1 MMYGVPGMVAR
12 RMVQLAPVMIVATFV
27 VFSLVYLMPG
37 DPALTIAGDYAT
49 EERIEEIRRIYGFDR
64 PMLVQYFAWL
74 GNVAIGD
81 LGRSLFSNE
90 NVLTLILARLPYTI
104 MLVVYALVVGAAVGI
119 PLGILAATRQGTAL
133 DKLITSVA
141 SLGVAVPN
149 FWLGIILVALFS
161 LDFRWFPATGAR
173 SFFEEPAQAIYYAT
187 LPAIAL
193 STGVVAVLARQ
204 VRSALL
210 EVLGSQYIRTLR
222 AKGLSSGSI
231 LWKHGLRNVAATML
245 TIAGLQVN
253 RLFSSA
259 VIVEAVFAVPGVGN
273 LISYSALNKDFPVV
287 QGVALVLV
295 LVVIFTNLLVD
306 VLNAILDPRVAAST

>member
-1 MMYGVPGMVAR
+1 MMYGVPGMVAQR
-12 RMVQLAPVMIVATFV
+12 LMQLVPVMIVATFV
-27 VFSLVYLMPG
+27 VFSLVYMMPG
-37 DPALTIAGDYAT
+37 DPAMMIAGDYAT
-49 EERIEEIRRIYGFDR
+49 AERIAEIRHIYGFDR
-64 PMLVQYFAWL
+64 PMLVQYFFWL
-74 GNVAIGD
+74 GNAVQGD
-81 LGRSLFSNE
+81 LGHSLFSNRS
-90 NVLTLILARLPYTI
+90 VLRLILSRLPHTI
-104 MLVVYALVVGAAVGI
+104 LLVLYSLVLGAALGI
-119 PLGILAATRQGTAL
+119 PLGILAATRQGTTL
-133 DKLITSVA
+133 DKIITSVA

-149 FWLGIILVALFS
+149 FWLGIILVTLFS
-161 LDFRWFPATGAR
+161 LGYRWFPATGAV
-173 SFFEEPAQAIYYAT
+173 SVFEKPLEALYYAT

-222 AKGLSSGSI
+222 AKGLSSGAI

-259 VIVEAVFAVPGVGN
+259 VIIEAVFAIPGVGN

-295 LVVIFTNLLVD
+295 LVVILTNLLVD
-306 VLNAILDPRVAAST
+306 VLNATFDPRVAAST

>member
-1 MMYGVPGMVAR
+1 MMDGVLGMVAR
-12 RMVQLAPVMIVATFV
+12 RLMQLLPVMIVATFV

-37 DPALTIAGDYAT
+37 DPAVMIAGDYAT
-49 EERIEEIRRIYGFDR
+49 AERIAEIRHIYGFDR

-74 GNVAIGD
+74 GSVLQGD
-81 LGRSLFSNE
+81 LGHSLFSNE
-90 NVLTLILARLPYTI
+90 EVLRLIFARLPHTI
-104 MLVVYALVVGAAVGI
+104 LLVVYALVLGALIGI
-119 PLGILAATRQGTAL
+119 PLGILAATRQGTTL
-133 DKLITSVA
+133 DKIITSVA

-149 FWLGIILVALFS
+149 FWLGIILVTLFS
-161 LDFRWFPATGAR
+161 LGYRWFPATGAV
-173 SFFEEPAQAIYYAT
+173 SLFEKPLEALYYAT
-187 LPAIAL
+187 LPAVAL

-222 AKGLSSGSI
+222 AKGLSSRSI
-231 LWKHGLRNVAATML
+231 LWKHGLRNVSATML

-259 VIVEAVFAVPGVGN
+259 VIIEAVFAVPGVGN

-306 VLNAILDPRVAAST
+306 VLNATFDPRVAAST

>member
-1 MMYGVPGMVAR
+1 MMDGVLGMVAR
-12 RMVQLAPVMIVATFV
+12 RLMQLLPVMIVATFV

-37 DPALTIAGDYAT
+37 DPAVMIAGDYAT
-49 EERIEEIRRIYGFDR
+49 AERIAEIRHIYGFDR

-74 GNVAIGD
+74 GSVLQGD
-81 LGRSLFSNE
+81 LGHSLFSNE
-90 NVLTLILARLPYTI
+90 EVLRLILARLPHTI
-104 MLVVYALVVGAAVGI
+104 LLVVYALVLGALIGI
-119 PLGILAATRQGTAL
+119 PLGILAATRQGTTL
-133 DKLITSVA
+133 DKIITSVA

-149 FWLGIILVALFS
+149 FWLGIILVTLFS
-161 LDFRWFPATGAR
+161 LGYRWFPATGAV
-173 SFFEEPAQAIYYAT
+173 SLFEKPLEALYYAT
-187 LPAIAL
+187 LPAVAL

-222 AKGLSSGSI
+222 AKGLSSRSI
-231 LWKHGLRNVAATML
+231 LWKHGLRNVSATML

-259 VIVEAVFAVPGVGN
+259 VIIEAVFAVPGVGN

-306 VLNAILDPRVAAST
+306 VLNATFDPRVAAST

>member
-1 MMYGVPGMVAR
+1 M
-12 RMVQLAPVMIVATFV
+12 QLLPVMIVATFV

-37 DPALTIAGDYAT
+37 DPAVMIAGDYAT
-49 EERIEEIRRIYGFDR
+49 AERIAEIRHIYGFDR
-64 PMLVQYFAWL
+64 PMLVQYFAWVGSVL
-74 GNVAIGD
+74 QGD
-81 LGRSLFSNE
+81 LGHSLFSNE
-90 NVLTLILARLPYTI
+90 AVLRLILARLPHTI
-104 MLVVYALVVGAAVGI
+104 LLVIYALLLGAVIGI

-133 DKLITSVA
+133 DKIITSIA

-149 FWLGIILVALFS
+149 FWLGIILVTLFS
-161 LDFRWFPATGAR
+161 LGYRWFPATGAV
-173 SFFEEPAQAIYYAT
+173 SVFEKPLEALYYAT

-222 AKGLSSGSI
+222 AKGLSSSSI

-259 VIVEAVFAVPGVGN
+259 VIIEAVFAIPGVGN

-295 LVVIFTNLLVD
+295 LVVILTNLLVD
-306 VLNAILDPRVAAST
+306 VLNATFDPRVAAST

>member
-12 RMVQLAPVMIVATFV
+12 RLMQLVPVMIVATFV

-37 DPALTIAGDYAT
+37 DPAIMIAGDYAT
-49 EERIEEIRRIYGFDR
+49 VERVEEIRRIYGFDQ
-64 PMLVQYFAWL
+64 PMLVQYFTWL
-74 GNVAIGD
+74 GKVVQGD
-81 LGRSLFSNE
+81 LGNSLFSNE
-90 NVLTLILARLPYTI
+90 EVLRLILSRLPHTLL
-104 MLVVYALVVGAAVGI
+104 LVLYSLVLGAVVGI

-133 DKLITSVA
+133 DKIITSIA
-141 SLGVAVPN
+141 SLGVAIPS
-149 FWLGIILVALFS
+149 FWLGIILVVLLAL
-161 LDFRWFPATGAR
+161 DNRWFPATGAR
-173 SFFEEPAQAIYYAT
+173 PFLENPLQALYYAT
-187 LPAIAL
+187 LPALAL
-193 STGVVAVLARQ
+193 ATSVVAVLARQ

-222 AKGLSSGSI
+222 AKGLSSGAV

-245 TIAGLQVN
+245 TVAGLQVN

-259 VIVEAVFAVPGVGN
+259 VIVEAVFAIPGVGN

-295 LVVIFTNLLVD
+295 LVVILTNLLVD
-306 VLNAILDPRVAAST
+306 VLNATFDPRVAAST

>member
-1 MMYGVPGMVAR
+1 MYGIPGMVAR
-12 RMVQLAPVMIVATFV
+12 RLIQLVPVMIVATFV

-37 DPALTIAGDYAT
+37 DPAVTIAGDYAT
-49 EERIEEIRRIYGFDR
+49 EERVEEIRRIYGFDR

-74 GNVAIGD
+74 GNVVIGD

-90 NVLTLILARLPYTI
+90 SVLTLILARLPHTI
-104 MLVVYALVVGAAVGI
+104 LLVVYALIVGAVIGI
-119 PLGILAATRQGTAL
+119 PLGILAATRQGTTL
-133 DKLITSVA
+133 DKIITSVA

-149 FWLGIILVALFS
+149 FWLGILLVTLFS
-161 LDFRWFPATGAR
+161 LNYRWFPATGAT
-173 SFFEEPAQAIYYAT
+173 SFFEEPAKALYFAT

-210 EVLGSQYIRTLR
+210 EVLSSQYIRTLR

-259 VIVEAVFAVPGVGN
+259 VIVEAVFAIPGVGN

-295 LVVIFTNLLVD
+295 LVVIFTNLIVD
-306 VLNAILDPRVAAST
+306 VLNAIFDPRVAAST

>member
-1 MMYGVPGMVAR
+1 MDGVPGMVGR
-12 RMVQLAPVMIVATFV
+12 RLMQLLPVMIVATFV

-37 DPALTIAGDYAT
+37 DPAVMIAGDYAT
-49 EERIEEIRRIYGFDR
+49 AERIAEIRHIYGFDR
-64 PMLVQYFAWL
+64 PMLVQYFAWVGSVL
-74 GNVAIGD
+74 QGD
-81 LGRSLFSNE
+81 LGHSLFSNE
-90 NVLTLILARLPYTI
+90 AVLRLILARLPHTI
-104 MLVVYALVVGAAVGI
+104 LLVIYALLLGAVIGI

-133 DKLITSVA
+133 DKIITSVA

-149 FWLGIILVALFS
+149 FWLGIILVTLFS
-161 LDFRWFPATGAR
+161 LGYRWFPATGAV
-173 SFFEEPAQAIYYAT
+173 SVFEKPLEALYYAT

-222 AKGLSSGSI
+222 AKGLSSSSI

-259 VIVEAVFAVPGVGN
+259 VIIEAVFAIPGVGN

-295 LVVIFTNLLVD
+295 LVVILTNLLVD
-306 VLNAILDPRVAAST
+306 VLNATFDPRVAAST

>member
-1 MMYGVPGMVAR
+1 MMDGVPGMVAR
-12 RMVQLAPVMIVATFV
+12 RLLQLLPVMIVATFV

-37 DPALTIAGDYAT
+37 DPAVMIAGDYAT
-49 EERIEEIRRIYGFDR
+49 AERIAEIRHIYGFDR

-74 GNVAIGD
+74 GNVLRGD
-81 LGRSLFSNE
+81 LGHSLFSNE
-90 NVLTLILARLPYTI
+90 QVLTLILSRLPHTI
-104 MLVVYALVVGAAVGI
+104 LLVVYSLVLGAAIGI
-119 PLGILAATRQGTAL
+119 PLGILAATRQGTRL
-133 DKLITSVA
+133 DKIITSVA

-161 LDFRWFPATGAR
+161 LGYRWFPATGAT
-173 SFFEEPAQAIYYAT
+173 SFFENPVQALYYAT

-222 AKGLSSGSI
+222 AKGLSSRSI
-231 LWKHGLRNVAATML
+231 LWKHGLRNVSATML

-259 VIVEAVFAVPGVGN
+259 VIIEAVFAVPGVGA

-306 VLNAILDPRVAAST
+306 VLNATFDPRVAAST

>member
-1 MMYGVPGMVAR
+1 MMYGVPGMVAQR
-12 RMVQLAPVMIVATFV
+12 LMQLVPVMIVATFV
-27 VFSLVYLMPG
+27 VFSLVYMMPG
-37 DPALTIAGDYAT
+37 DPAMMIAGDYAT
-49 EERIEEIRRIYGFDR
+49 AERIAEIRQFYGFDR
-64 PMLVQYFAWL
+64 PMLVQYFFWL
-74 GNVAIGD
+74 GNAVQGD
-81 LGRSLFSNE
+81 LGHSLFSNE
-90 NVLTLILARLPYTI
+90 SVLRLILSRLPHTVL
-104 MLVVYALVVGAAVGI
+104 LVLYALVLGAALGI
-119 PLGILAATRQGTAL
+119 PLGILAATRQGTTL
-133 DKLITSVA
+133 DKIITSVA

-149 FWLGIILVALFS
+149 FWLGIILVTLFS
-161 LDFRWFPATGAR
+161 LGYRWFPATGAV
-173 SFFEEPAQAIYYAT
+173 SVFEKPLEALYYAT
-187 LPAIAL
+187 LPAVAL

-222 AKGLSSGSI
+222 AKGLGSGAI

-259 VIVEAVFAVPGVGN
+259 VIIEAVFAIPGVGN

-295 LVVIFTNLLVD
+295 LVVILTNLLVD
-306 VLNAILDPRVAAST
+306 VLNATFDPRVAAST

>member
-1 MMYGVPGMVAR
+1 M
-12 RMVQLAPVMIVATFV
+12 QLLPVMIVATFV

-37 DPALTIAGDYAT
+37 DPAVMIAGDYAT
-49 EERIEEIRRIYGFDR
+49 AERIAEIRHIYGFDR
-64 PMLVQYFAWL
+64 PMLVQYFAWVGSVL
-74 GNVAIGD
+74 QGD
-81 LGRSLFSNE
+81 LGHSLFSNE
-90 NVLTLILARLPYTI
+90 AVLRLILARLPHTI
-104 MLVVYALVVGAAVGI
+104 LLVIYALLLGAVIGI

-133 DKLITSVA
+133 DKIITSVA

-149 FWLGIILVALFS
+149 FWLGIILVTLFS
-161 LDFRWFPATGAR
+161 LGYRWFPATGAV
-173 SFFEEPAQAIYYAT
+173 SVFEKPLEALYYAT

-222 AKGLSSGSI
+222 AKGLSSSSI

-259 VIVEAVFAVPGVGN
+259 VIIEAVFAIPGVGN

-295 LVVIFTNLLVD
+295 LVVILTNLLVD
-306 VLNAILDPRVAAST
+306 VLNATFDPRVAAST

>member
-1 MMYGVPGMVAR
+1 MMYGVPGMVAQR
-12 RMVQLAPVMIVATFV
+12 LMQLVPVMIVATFV
-27 VFSLVYLMPG
+27 VFSLVYMMPG
-37 DPALTIAGDYAT
+37 DPAMMIAGDYAT
-49 EERIEEIRRIYGFDR
+49 AERIAEIRHIYGFDR
-64 PMLVQYFAWL
+64 PMLVQYFFWL
-74 GNVAIGD
+74 GNAVQGD
-81 LGRSLFSNE
+81 LGHSLFSNE
-90 NVLTLILARLPYTI
+90 SVLRLILSRLPHTI
-104 MLVVYALVVGAAVGI
+104 LLVLYSLVLGAALGI
-119 PLGILAATRQGTAL
+119 PLGILAATRQGTTL
-133 DKLITSVA
+133 DKIITSVA

-149 FWLGIILVALFS
+149 FWLGIILVTLFS
-161 LDFRWFPATGAR
+161 LGYRWFPATGAV
-173 SFFEEPAQAIYYAT
+173 SVFEKPLEALYYAT

-222 AKGLSSGSI
+222 AKGLSSGAI

-259 VIVEAVFAVPGVGN
+259 VIIEAVFAIPGVGN

-295 LVVIFTNLLVD
+295 LVVILTNLLVD
-306 VLNAILDPRVAAST
+306 VLNATFDPRVAAST

>member
-12 RMVQLAPVMIVATFV
+12 RLMQLLPVMIVATFV

-37 DPALTIAGDYAT
+37 DPALMIAGDYAT
-49 EERIEEIRRIYGFDR
+49 PERIAEIRQIYGFDR

-74 GNVAIGD
+74 ANVLRGD

-90 NVLTLILARLPYTI
+90 AVLTLILARLPHTI
-104 MLVVYALVVGAAVGI
+104 LLVLYSLLLGAMIGV
-119 PLGILAATRQGTAL
+119 PLGILAATRQGTRL
-133 DKLITSVA
+133 DKFITSVA
-141 SLGVAVPN
+141 SLGVAIPS
-149 FWLGIILVALFS
+149 FWLGIILVTLFS
-161 LDFRWFPATGAR
+161 LGYRWFPATGAV
-173 SFFEEPAQAIYYAT
+173 SMFENPFEAVYYAT
-187 LPAIAL
+187 LPAVAL
-193 STGVVAVLARQ
+193 ATSVVAVLARQ

-222 AKGLSSGSI
+222 AKGLSSRAI
-231 LWKHGLRNVAATML
+231 LWKHGLRNVSATML
-245 TIAGLQVN
+245 TIAGLQIN

-259 VIVEAVFAVPGVGN
+259 VIIEAVFAVPGVGN

-306 VLNAILDPRVAAST
+306 VLNATFDPRVAAST

>member
-1 MMYGVPGMVAR
+1 MMYGVPGMIAQR
-12 RMVQLAPVMIVATFV
+12 LMQLVPVMIVATFV
-27 VFSLVYLMPG
+27 VFSLVYMMPG
-37 DPALTIAGDYAT
+37 DPAMMIAGDYAT
-49 EERIEEIRRIYGFDR
+49 AERIAEIRQIYGFDR
-64 PMLVQYFAWL
+64 PMLVQYFFWL
-74 GNVAIGD
+74 GNAVQGD
-81 LGRSLFSNE
+81 LGHSLFSNE
-90 NVLTLILARLPYTI
+90 SVLRLILSRLPHTI
-104 MLVVYALVVGAAVGI
+104 LLVLYSLVLGAAIGV
-119 PLGILAATRQGTAL
+119 PLGILAATRQGTTL
-133 DKLITSVA
+133 DKTITSVA

-149 FWLGIILVALFS
+149 FWLGIILVTLFS
-161 LDFRWFPATGAR
+161 LGYRWFPATGAV
-173 SFFEEPAQAIYYAT
+173 SIFEKPLEALYYAT

-222 AKGLSSGSI
+222 AKGLGSGAI

-259 VIVEAVFAVPGVGN
+259 VIIEAVFAIPGVGN

-295 LVVIFTNLLVD
+295 LVVILTNLLVD
-306 VLNAILDPRVAAST
+306 VLNATFDPRVAAST

>member
-1 MMYGVPGMVAR
+1 MMDGVLGMVAR
-12 RMVQLAPVMIVATFV
+12 RLMQLLPVMIVATFV

-37 DPALTIAGDYAT
+37 DPAVMIAGDYAT
-49 EERIEEIRRIYGFDR
+49 AERIAEIRHIYGFDR

-74 GNVAIGD
+74 GSVLKGD
-81 LGRSLFSNE
+81 LGHSLFSNE
-90 NVLTLILARLPYTI
+90 EVLRLIFTRLPHTI
-104 MLVVYALVVGAAVGI
+104 LLVVYALVLGALIGI
-119 PLGILAATRQGTAL
+119 PLGILAATRQGTTL
-133 DKLITSVA
+133 DKIITSVA

-149 FWLGIILVALFS
+149 FWLGIILVTLFS
-161 LDFRWFPATGAR
+161 LGYRWFPATGAV
-173 SFFEEPAQAIYYAT
+173 SFFEKPLEALYYAT
-187 LPAIAL
+187 LPAVAL

-222 AKGLSSGSI
+222 AKGLSSRSI
-231 LWKHGLRNVAATML
+231 LWKHGLRNVSATML

-259 VIVEAVFAVPGVGN
+259 VIIEAVFAVPGVGN

-306 VLNAILDPRVAAST
+306 VLNATFDPRVAAST

>member
-1 MMYGVPGMVAR
+1 MMDGVPGMVGR
-12 RMVQLAPVMIVATFV
+12 RLMQLLPVMIVATFV

-37 DPALTIAGDYAT
+37 DPAVMIAGDYAT
-49 EERIEEIRRIYGFDR
+49 AERIAEIRHIYGFDR
-64 PMLVQYFAWL
+64 PMLVQYFAWVGSVL
-74 GNVAIGD
+74 QGD
-81 LGRSLFSNE
+81 LGHSLFSNE
-90 NVLTLILARLPYTI
+90 AVLRLILARLPHTI
-104 MLVVYALVVGAAVGI
+104 LLVIYALLLGAVIGI

-133 DKLITSVA
+133 DKIITSIA

-149 FWLGIILVALFS
+149 FWLGIILVTLFS
-161 LDFRWFPATGAR
+161 LGYRWFPATGAV
-173 SFFEEPAQAIYYAT
+173 SVFEKPLEALYYAT

-222 AKGLSSGSI
+222 AKGLSSSSI

-259 VIVEAVFAVPGVGN
+259 VIIEAVFAIPGVGN

-295 LVVIFTNLLVD
+295 LVVILTNLLVD
-306 VLNAILDPRVAAST
+306 VLNATFDPRVAAST